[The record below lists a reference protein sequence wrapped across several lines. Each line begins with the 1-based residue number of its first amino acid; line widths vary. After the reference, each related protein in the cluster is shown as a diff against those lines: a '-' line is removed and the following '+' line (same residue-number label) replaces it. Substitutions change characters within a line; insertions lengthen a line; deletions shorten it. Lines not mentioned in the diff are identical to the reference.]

1 MEEATGLAAAP
12 SYPPTLATTT
22 LAVAGMTCDKC
33 VTIIQ
38 AAVGDLPGVQR

>member
-1 MEEATGLAAAP
+1 MEEATGLVATP
-12 SYPPTLATTT
+12 SYPSTLATTT
-22 LAVAGMTCDKC
+22 LAIAGMTCNKC